1 MAKNKKALLN
11 EGTVRRMMK
20 LANMDALGDGF
31 ITERFGVEEDQGF
44 NNPAN
49 PRSRYMQEQDE
60 EEAGLDLGAEEEVET
75 PEGAEGDEGAEMD
88 VDMEMDTEG
97 EEMEGEVTIT
107 DDEAQDI
114 IALADKLRGA
124 VEGGGEEEV
133 DIEAELEGPE
143 GEMGFG
149 EEEELDLEDPG
160 SRGMYEEEL
169 YEAALKG
176 LEINIVDDAPQKRQ
190 ALVQEVKSRIYKRVV
205 DRLLKESK
213 APVKESKA
221 PVKES
226 KAPTKVSQPKRRLR
240 RKKK

>member
-75 PEGAEGDEGAEMD
+75 PEGAEGAEGDEGAEMD

-124 VEGGGEEEV
+124 VEGTPEEEEEV
-133 DIEAELEGPE
+133 DVEAELEGPE
-143 GEMGFG
+143 GEMDFG
-149 EEEELDLEDPG
+149 EEEELDLEEPG
-160 SRGMYEEEL
+160 NRGMYEEEL

-176 LEINIVDDAPQKRQ
+176 LEINIVDDKAQKRQ
-190 ALVQEVKSRIYKRVV
+190 ALVKEVKSRIYKRVV
-205 DRLLKESK
+205 ERLL
-213 APVKESKA
+213 
-221 PVKES
+221 KES